1 MIYKITKRQFNY
13 LASQFTREELKY
25 TTIYRAIVDYIN
37 KIYRMDGRITGLT
50 IVDLEYGQSYKEMQ

>member
-50 IVDLEYGQSYKEMQ
+50 IVDIEYGQSYKEMQ

>member
-13 LASQFTREELKY
+13 LASQFTREELKH

-50 IVDLEYGQSYKEMQ
+50 IVDIEYGQSYKEMQ